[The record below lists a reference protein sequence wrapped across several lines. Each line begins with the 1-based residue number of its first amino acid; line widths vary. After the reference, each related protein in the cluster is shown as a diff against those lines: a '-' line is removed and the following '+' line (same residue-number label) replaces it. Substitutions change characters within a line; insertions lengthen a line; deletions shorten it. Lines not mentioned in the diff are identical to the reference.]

1 MLAFLTYTHL
11 PLSPGPREGPLDEPK
26 ESKESED
33 HSLKLSNNLSFLA
46 TVVAPMIRFSTV
58 MAVAVLLATACSVSL
73 DMTTRVTDLDNITHD
88 LAYSYPELSAT
99 AEDDLGA
106 FDSRYCTK
114 AEEDGNI
121 VVTCSGIPHS
131 LLVQAWAVGEES
143 SLQINATRKDLG
155 GQWEYRVAMAN
166 PFMGRND
173 LNEGDLTWEVNLPGR
188 IVDSNADSVSENDGR
203 AVFKVDLEDPR
214 GTFFAVSVKDKA
226 GEPTLPPRCD
236 NGIAVTNPA
245 DNKVLVQDCEALLA
259 SVDILAGAALLN
271 WSVQFPI
278 SQWDGVVIDG
288 NPARITGLYLYSREL
303 TGEVPDQ
310 LGRLTGLETLW
321 LHDNRLSGELPAALG
336 GLSRLEQLSLS
347 RNRLSGGLPASLGRL
362 TNLEFLSLSRN
373 LLTGE
378 IPAEL
383 GNLSNLEELWLYDN
397 DLSGE
402 VPPALGNL
410 TSLTR
415 MSISRNLLTGEIPA
429 ELGNLSHLVDLQLY
443 DNDLSGEVPP
453 ALGNLSHLVDLQL
466 DQNELSGEIP
476 PELGNLSGLN
486 RLEIW
491 ENRLT
496 GPIPPALGN
505 LSHLV
510 DLQLDQ
516 NELSGEIP
524 PELGN
529 LSGLNRLEIW
539 ENRLTGPIPPE
550 LGNLTNLTY
559 LSMRGNELTGCVP
572 SALENAYRDI
582 DYPICEAG
590 DPTPPAPPPPPPP
603 APPVAPT
610 PPLPPAPPAATPTPT
625 PPAATPTPP
634 PTATPAPT
642 PAPPAATP
650 TPPPTA
656 TPAPT
661 PTPRPLP
668 DICGD
673 AVSDRLNTGLVGDC
687 NALLAARDTLRGTA
701 ALNWSPSTDIAGWD
715 GITLGGSPQR
725 VTKIL
730 LQKREL
736 TGSIPVALGRLE
748 LLEELWLY
756 INELTGAIPAEM
768 GDLSNLTW
776 LFVSN
781 NNLSGQIPETLNNL
795 TLDRLWLHRN
805 SFTGCVPYNLTLT
818 REYKVDRG
826 LPACAPPSGE

>member
-1 MLAFLTYTHL
+1 MGNSGL
-11 PLSPGPREGPLDEPK
+11 PLSDEPK

-88 LAYSYPELSAT
+88 LAYSYPEPSAT

-114 AEEDGNI
+114 AAEDGNI

-131 LLVQAWAVGEES
+131 LLVQAQAVGEES

-166 PFMGRND
+166 PFMGRDD

-203 AVFKVDLEDPR
+203 AEFKADLEDPR

-415 MSISRNLLTGEIPA
+415 MSISRN
-429 ELGNLSHLVDLQLY
+429 
-443 DNDLSGEVPP
+443 
-453 ALGNLSHLVDLQL
+453 
-466 DQNELSGEIP
+466 ELSGEIP

-529 LSGLNRLEIW
+529 LSHLVDLQLDQNELSGEIPPELGNLSGLNRLEIW

-559 LSMRGNELTGCVP
+559 LSMGGNELTGCVP
-572 SALENAYRDI
+572 SALENAYIDI

-590 DPTPPAPPPPPPP
+590 DPTPPAPPPPTPP

-625 PPAATPTPP
+625 
-634 PTATPAPT
+634 
-642 PAPPAATP
+642 PPAATP

-715 GITLGGSPQR
+715 GITLGGSPKR
-725 VTKIL
+725 VTKIK
-730 LQKREL
+730 LQRREL

-756 INELTGAIPAEM
+756 TNELTGAIPAEM

-776 LFVSN
+776 LFVSS

-795 TLDRLWLHRN
+795 TLDRLWLQRN

>member
-1 MLAFLTYTHL
+1 M
-11 PLSPGPREGPLDEPK
+11 SDEPK

-88 LAYSYPELSAT
+88 LAYSYPEPSAT

-114 AEEDGNI
+114 AAEDGNI

-131 LLVQAWAVGEES
+131 LLVQAQAVGEES

-166 PFMGRND
+166 PFMGRDD

-203 AVFKVDLEDPR
+203 AEFKADLEDPR

-415 MSISRNLLTGEIPA
+415 MSISRN
-429 ELGNLSHLVDLQLY
+429 
-443 DNDLSGEVPP
+443 
-453 ALGNLSHLVDLQL
+453 
-466 DQNELSGEIP
+466 ELSGEIP
-476 PELGNLSGLN
+476 PE
-486 RLEIW
+486 
-491 ENRLT
+491 
-496 GPIPPALGN
+496 LGN

-559 LSMRGNELTGCVP
+559 LSMWGNELTGCVP
-572 SALENAYRDI
+572 SALENAYIDI

-590 DPTPPAPPPPPPP
+590 GPTPPAPPPPTPP

-634 PTATPAPT
+634 PA
-642 PAPPAATP
+642 
-650 TPPPTA
+650 A

-701 ALNWSPSTDIAGWD
+701 ALNWAPDTPIATWD
-715 GITLGGSPQR
+715 GVTLGGSPRR
-725 VTKIL
+725 VTKVKLHRKGLSGQIPAGIGS
-730 LQKREL
+730 L
-736 TGSIPVALGRLE
+736 TM
-748 LLEELWLY
+748 LEELWLY
-756 INELTGAIPAEM
+756 SNELSGAIPAEM
-768 GDLSNLTW
+768 GNLSNLTG
-776 LFVSN
+776 LFVSD
-781 NNLSGQIPETLNNL
+781 NNLSGQIPENLNNL

-818 REYKVDRG
+818 REYNVDRG

>member
-1 MLAFLTYTHL
+1 
-11 PLSPGPREGPLDEPK
+11 
-26 ESKESED
+26 
-33 HSLKLSNNLSFLA
+33 
-46 TVVAPMIRFSTV
+46 MIRFSTV

-88 LAYSYPELSAT
+88 LAYSYPEPSAT

-131 LLVQAWAVGEES
+131 LLVQARAVGEES

-166 PFMGRND
+166 PFMGRDD

-203 AVFKVDLEDPR
+203 AEFKADLEDPR

-410 TSLTR
+410 
-415 MSISRNLLTGEIPA
+415 
-429 ELGNLSHLVDLQLY
+429 
-443 DNDLSGEVPP
+443 
-453 ALGNLSHLVDLQL
+453 
-466 DQNELSGEIP
+466 
-476 PELGNLSGLN
+476 
-486 RLEIW
+486 
-491 ENRLT
+491 
-496 GPIPPALGN
+496 
-505 LSHLV
+505 SHLV

-642 PAPPAATP
+642 P
-650 TPPPTA
+650 
-656 TPAPT
+656 
-661 PTPRPLP
+661 TPRPLP

-715 GITLGGSPQR
+715 GITLGGSPTR
-725 VTKIL
+725 VTKIK

>member
-1 MLAFLTYTHL
+1 MALVEDGALLGSRQLDMGNSGL
-11 PLSPGPREGPLDEPK
+11 PLSDEPK

-88 LAYSYPELSAT
+88 LAYSYPEPSAT
-99 AEDDLGA
+99 AEDGLGA

-131 LLVQAWAVGEES
+131 LLVQAQAVGEES

-166 PFMGRND
+166 PFMGRDD

-203 AVFKVDLEDPR
+203 AEFKAALEDPR

-415 MSISRNLLTGEIPA
+415 MSISRN
-429 ELGNLSHLVDLQLY
+429 
-443 DNDLSGEVPP
+443 
-453 ALGNLSHLVDLQL
+453 
-466 DQNELSGEIP
+466 
-476 PELGNLSGLN
+476 
-486 RLEIW
+486 
-491 ENRLT
+491 
-496 GPIPPALGN
+496 
-505 LSHLV
+505 
-510 DLQLDQ
+510 
-516 NELSGEIP
+516 ELSGEIP

-559 LSMRGNELTGCVP
+559 LSMWGNELTGCVP
-572 SALENAYRDI
+572 SALENAYIDI

-590 DPTPPAPPPPPPP
+590 GPTPPAPPPPTPP

-625 PPAATPTPP
+625 
-634 PTATPAPT
+634 
-642 PAPPAATP
+642 PPAATP

-701 ALNWSPSTDIAGWD
+701 ALNWAPDTPIATWD
-715 GITLGGSPQR
+715 GVTLGGSPRR
-725 VTKIL
+725 VTKVKLHRKGLSGQIPAGIGS
-730 LQKREL
+730 L
-736 TGSIPVALGRLE
+736 TM
-748 LLEELWLY
+748 LEELWLY
-756 INELTGAIPAEM
+756 SNELSGAIPAEM
-768 GDLSNLTW
+768 GNLSNLTG
-776 LFVSN
+776 LFVSD
-781 NNLSGQIPETLNNL
+781 NNLSGQIPENLNNL

>member
-1 MLAFLTYTHL
+1 M
-11 PLSPGPREGPLDEPK
+11 
-26 ESKESED
+26 
-33 HSLKLSNNLSFLA
+33 KLSNNLSFLA

-88 LAYSYPELSAT
+88 LAYSYPEPSAT

-131 LLVQAWAVGEES
+131 LLVQARAVGEES

-166 PFMGRND
+166 PFMGRDD

-203 AVFKVDLEDPR
+203 AEFKADLEDPR

-415 MSISRNLLTGEIPA
+415 MSISRN
-429 ELGNLSHLVDLQLY
+429 
-443 DNDLSGEVPP
+443 
-453 ALGNLSHLVDLQL
+453 
-466 DQNELSGEIP
+466 ELSGEIP

-496 GPIPPALGN
+496 GPIPPELGN

-559 LSMRGNELTGCVP
+559 LSMGGNELTGCVP
-572 SALENAYRDI
+572 SALENAYIDI

-590 DPTPPAPPPPPPP
+590 DPTPPAPPPPTPP

-610 PPLPPAPPAATPTPT
+610 PPLPPAPPADTPTPT
-625 PPAATPTPP
+625 
-634 PTATPAPT
+634 
-642 PAPPAATP
+642 PPAATP

-715 GITLGGSPQR
+715 GITLGGSPTR
-725 VTKIL
+725 VTKIK

-756 INELTGAIPAEM
+756 TNELTGAIPAEM

>member
-1 MLAFLTYTHL
+1 MGNSGL
-11 PLSPGPREGPLDEPK
+11 PLSDEPK
-26 ESKESED
+26 ESKENED
-33 HSLKLSNNLSFLA
+33 HSLKLSKNLSFLA

-88 LAYSYPELSAT
+88 LAYSYPEPSAT
-99 AEDDLGA
+99 DEDDLGA
-106 FDSRYCTK
+106 FDSKYCTK

-121 VVTCSGIPHS
+121 VATCSGIPHS
-131 LLVQAWAVGEES
+131 LLVQAQAVREES

-166 PFMGRND
+166 PFMGRDD

-203 AVFKVDLEDPR
+203 AEFKADLEDPR

-245 DNKVLVQDCEALLA
+245 DNQVLVQDCEALLA

-310 LGRLTGLETLW
+310 LGILTGLETLW

-415 MSISRNLLTGEIPA
+415 MSISRNELSGEIPP
-429 ELGNLSHLVDLQLY
+429 ELGNLTSLTRM
-443 DNDLSGEVPP
+443 SI
-453 ALGNLSHLVDLQL
+453 SR
-466 DQNELSGEIP
+466 NELSGEIP

-496 GPIPPALGN
+496 GPIPPALANLSHLVDLRFDQNELSGEIPPELGN

-590 DPTPPAPPPPPPP
+590 GPTPPAPPPPTPP

-610 PPLPPAPPAATPTPT
+610 PPLPPTPPAATPTPT

-642 PAPPAATP
+642 P
-650 TPPPTA
+650 
-656 TPAPT
+656 
-661 PTPRPLP
+661 TPRPLS

-673 AVSDRLNTGLVGDC
+673 AVDDSLNTGLVGDC

-701 ALNWSPSTDIAGWD
+701 ALNWAPSTPIATWD
-715 GITLGGSPQR
+715 GVTLGGSPRR
-725 VTKIL
+725 VTKVIL
-730 LQKREL
+730 HRKGLSGQIPAGIGSL
-736 TGSIPVALGRLE
+736 TMLE
-748 LLEELWLY
+748 QLWLY
-756 INELTGAIPAEM
+756 SNELSGAIPAEM
-768 GDLSNLTW
+768 GNLSNLTG
-776 LFVSN
+776 LFVSD
-781 NNLSGQIPETLNNL
+781 NNLSGQIPENLNNL

-818 REYKVDRG
+818 REYKVDSG

>member
-1 MLAFLTYTHL
+1 M
-11 PLSPGPREGPLDEPK
+11 
-26 ESKESED
+26 
-33 HSLKLSNNLSFLA
+33 KLSNNLSFLA
-46 TVVAPMIRFSTV
+46 TVVAPMIRFSMV

-114 AEEDGNI
+114 AAEDGNI

-155 GQWEYRVAMAN
+155 GQWEYRIAMAN
-166 PFMGRND
+166 PFMGRDD

-203 AVFKVDLEDPR
+203 AEFKAALEDPR

-415 MSISRNLLTGEIPA
+415 MSISRN
-429 ELGNLSHLVDLQLY
+429 
-443 DNDLSGEVPP
+443 
-453 ALGNLSHLVDLQL
+453 
-466 DQNELSGEIP
+466 ELSGEIP

-529 LSGLNRLEIW
+529 LSHLVDLQLDQNELSGEIPPELGNLSGLNRLEIW

-559 LSMRGNELTGCVP
+559 LSMGGNELTGCVP
-572 SALENAYRDI
+572 SALENAYIDI

-590 DPTPPAPPPPPPP
+590 DPTPPAPPPPTPP

-625 PPAATPTPP
+625 
-634 PTATPAPT
+634 
-642 PAPPAATP
+642 PPAATP

-715 GITLGGSPQR
+715 GITLGGSPKR
-725 VTKIL
+725 VTKIK
-730 LQKREL
+730 LQRREL

-756 INELTGAIPAEM
+756 TNELTGAIPAEM
-768 GDLSNLTW
+768 GDLSNLTC
-776 LFVSN
+776 S
-781 NNLSGQIPETLNNL
+781 SRAT
-795 TLDRLWLHRN
+795 T
-805 SFTGCVPYNLTLT
+805 
-818 REYKVDRG
+818 
-826 LPACAPPSGE
+826 

>member
-1 MLAFLTYTHL
+1 M
-11 PLSPGPREGPLDEPK
+11 
-26 ESKESED
+26 
-33 HSLKLSNNLSFLA
+33 KLSNNLSFWA

-88 LAYSYPELSAT
+88 LAYSYPEPSAT

-114 AEEDGNI
+114 AAEDGNI

-166 PFMGRND
+166 PFMGRDD

-203 AVFKVDLEDPR
+203 AEFKADLEDPR

-415 MSISRNLLTGEIPA
+415 MSISRN
-429 ELGNLSHLVDLQLY
+429 
-443 DNDLSGEVPP
+443 
-453 ALGNLSHLVDLQL
+453 
-466 DQNELSGEIP
+466 ELSGEIP

-529 LSGLNRLEIW
+529 LSHLVDLQLDQNELSGEIPPELGNLSGLNRLEIW

-559 LSMRGNELTGCVP
+559 LSMGGNELTGCVP
-572 SALENAYRDI
+572 SALENAYIDI

-590 DPTPPAPPPPPPP
+590 DPTPPAPPPPTPP

-625 PPAATPTPP
+625 
-634 PTATPAPT
+634 
-642 PAPPAATP
+642 PPAATP

-715 GITLGGSPQR
+715 GITLGGSPKR
-725 VTKIL
+725 VTKIK
-730 LQKREL
+730 LQRREL

-756 INELTGAIPAEM
+756 TNELTGAIPAEM

-776 LFVSN
+776 LFVSS

-795 TLDRLWLHRN
+795 TLDRLWLQRN

>member
-1 MLAFLTYTHL
+1 MGNSGL
-11 PLSPGPREGPLDEPK
+11 PLSDEPK

-88 LAYSYPELSAT
+88 LAYSYPEPSAT

-114 AEEDGNI
+114 AAEDGNI

-131 LLVQAWAVGEES
+131 LLVQAQAVGEES

-166 PFMGRND
+166 PFMGRDD

-203 AVFKVDLEDPR
+203 AEFKADLEDPR

-415 MSISRNLLTGEIPA
+415 MSISRN
-429 ELGNLSHLVDLQLY
+429 
-443 DNDLSGEVPP
+443 
-453 ALGNLSHLVDLQL
+453 
-466 DQNELSGEIP
+466 ELSGEIP
-476 PELGNLSGLN
+476 PE
-486 RLEIW
+486 
-491 ENRLT
+491 
-496 GPIPPALGN
+496 LGN

-559 LSMRGNELTGCVP
+559 LSMWGNELTGCVP
-572 SALENAYRDI
+572 SALENAYIDI

-590 DPTPPAPPPPPPP
+590 GPTPPAPPPPTPP

-634 PTATPAPT
+634 PA
-642 PAPPAATP
+642 
-650 TPPPTA
+650 A

-701 ALNWSPSTDIAGWD
+701 ALNWAPDTPIATWD
-715 GITLGGSPQR
+715 GLTLGGSPRR
-725 VTKIL
+725 VTKVKLHRKGLSGQIPAGIGS
-730 LQKREL
+730 L
-736 TGSIPVALGRLE
+736 TM
-748 LLEELWLY
+748 LEELWLY
-756 INELTGAIPAEM
+756 SNELSGAIPAEM
-768 GDLSNLTW
+768 GNLSNLTG
-776 LFVSN
+776 LFVSD
-781 NNLSGQIPETLNNL
+781 NNLSGQIPENLNNL

-818 REYKVDRG
+818 REYNVDRG